1 MMASRAKE
9 ELKRYVYEVQFHK
22 EVVLEIKNIEA
33 EIAKKASKYKSYY
46 KSYSLE
52 DKELVDKDIERLNEA
67 LLRQTDKL
75 KSTEAFIAKVEN
87 TIAKIDQPLKNVLY
101 FRYVKLYKY
110 SAIAVKMGYSIQRIF
125 QLNREALKKYENF
138 MQ

>member
-1 MMASRAKE
+1 MASRAKE
-9 ELKRYVYEVQFHK
+9 ELKKYVYEVQFHK

-33 EIAKKASKYKSYY
+33 EIAKKASKYKSFA
-46 KSYSLE
+46 SLE

>member
-33 EIAKKASKYKSYY
+33 EIAKKASKYKSY
-46 KSYSLE
+46 SLE
-52 DKELVDKDIERLNEA
+52 DKELIDKDIERLNET

-87 TIAKIDQPLKNVLY
+87 TIAKIGQPLKNVLY

>member
-1 MMASRAKE
+1 MASRAKE
-9 ELKRYVYEVQFHK
+9 ELKKYVYEVQFHK

-33 EIAKKASKYKSYY
+33 EIAKKASKYKSY
-46 KSYSLE
+46 SLE
-52 DKELVDKDIERLNEA
+52 DKELIDKDIERLNEM

-87 TIAKIDQPLKNVLY
+87 TIAKIGQPLKNVLY

>member
-1 MMASRAKE
+1 MASRAKE
-9 ELKRYVYEVQFHK
+9 ELKKYVYEVQFHK

-33 EIAKKASKYKSYY
+33 EIAKKASKYKSFA
-46 KSYSLE
+46 SLE

-110 SAIAVKMGYSIQRIF
+110 SAIAVKMRYSIQRIF

>member
-1 MMASRAKE
+1 MASRAKE

-33 EIAKKASKYKSYY
+33 EIAKKASKYKSFA
-46 KSYSLE
+46 SLE

>member
-1 MMASRAKE
+1 MASRAKE
-9 ELKRYVYEVQFHK
+9 ELKKYVYEVQFHK
-22 EVVLEIKNIEA
+22 EVVLEIKKIEA
-33 EIAKKASKYKSYY
+33 EIAKKASKYKSFA
-46 KSYSLE
+46 SLE

-110 SAIAVKMGYSIQRIF
+110 SVIAVKMGYSIQRIF

>member
-1 MMASRAKE
+1 MVASRAKE
-9 ELKRYVYEVQFHK
+9 ELKKYVYEVQFHK

-33 EIAKKASKYKSYY
+33 EIAKKASKYKSFA
-46 KSYSLE
+46 SLE

-75 KSTEAFIAKVEN
+75 KNTEAFIAKVEN

>member
-1 MMASRAKE
+1 MASRAKE

-33 EIAKKASKYKSYY
+33 EIAKKASKYKSY
-46 KSYSLE
+46 SLE
-52 DKELVDKDIERLNEA
+52 DKELIDKDIERLNET

-87 TIAKIDQPLKNVLY
+87 TIAKIGQPLKNVLY

>member
-1 MMASRAKE
+1 MASRAKE
-9 ELKRYVYEVQFHK
+9 ELKKYVYEVQFHK

-33 EIAKKASKYKSYY
+33 EIAKKASKYKSFA
-46 KSYSLE
+46 SLE
-52 DKELVDKDIERLNEA
+52 DKELVDKDIERLNET

>member
-9 ELKRYVYEVQFHK
+9 ELKKYVYEVQFHK

-33 EIAKKASKYKSYY
+33 EIAKKASKYKSFA
-46 KSYSLE
+46 SLE

-110 SAIAVKMGYSIQRIF
+110 SAIAVKMRYSIQRIF

>member
-1 MMASRAKE
+1 MASRAKE
-9 ELKRYVYEVQFHK
+9 ELKKYVYEVQFHK
-22 EVVLEIKNIEA
+22 EVVLEIKKIEA
-33 EIAKKASKYKSYY
+33 ETAKKASKY

>member
-9 ELKRYVYEVQFHK
+9 ELKKYVYEVQFHK

-33 EIAKKASKYKSYY
+33 EIAKKASKYKSY
-46 KSYSLE
+46 SLE
-52 DKELVDKDIERLNEA
+52 DKELIDKDIERLNEA

>member
-1 MMASRAKE
+1 MVASRAKE
-9 ELKRYVYEVQFHK
+9 ELKKYVYEVQFHK

-33 EIAKKASKYKSYY
+33 EIAKKASKYKSFA
-46 KSYSLE
+46 SLE

-87 TIAKIDQPLKNVLY
+87 TIAKIGQPLKNILY

>member
-1 MMASRAKE
+1 MASRAKE
-9 ELKRYVYEVQFHK
+9 ELKKYVYEVQFHK

-33 EIAKKASKYKSYY
+33 EIAKKASKYKSFA
-46 KSYSLE
+46 SLE

-75 KSTEAFIAKVEN
+75 KRTEAFIAKVEN

>member
-1 MMASRAKE
+1 MASRAKE
-9 ELKRYVYEVQFHK
+9 ELKKYVYEVQFHK

-33 EIAKKASKYKSYY
+33 EIAKKASKYKSFA
-46 KSYSLE
+46 SLE
-52 DKELVDKDIERLNEA
+52 DKELVDKDIESLNEA

>member
-1 MMASRAKE
+1 MASRAKE

-33 EIAKKASKYKSYY
+33 EIAKKASKYKSFA
-46 KSYSLE
+46 SLE

-110 SAIAVKMGYSIQRIF
+110 SVIAVKMGYSIQRIF

>member
-1 MMASRAKE
+1 MASRAKE
-9 ELKRYVYEVQFHK
+9 ELKKYVYEVQFHK
-22 EVVLEIKNIEA
+22 EVVLEIKKIEA
-33 EIAKKASKYKSYY
+33 EIAKKASKYKSFA
-46 KSYSLE
+46 SLE
-52 DKELVDKDIERLNEA
+52 DKELVDKDIERLNET

-75 KSTEAFIAKVEN
+75 KSTEVFIAKVEN

>member
-1 MMASRAKE
+1 MASRAKE
-9 ELKRYVYEVQFHK
+9 ELKKYVYEVQFHK
-22 EVVLEIKNIEA
+22 EVVLEIKKIEA
-33 EIAKKASKYKSYY
+33 EIAKKASKYKSFA
-46 KSYSLE
+46 SLE

-87 TIAKIDQPLKNVLY
+87 TIAKIGQPLKNVLY

>member
-33 EIAKKASKYKSYY
+33 EIAKKASKYKSY
-46 KSYSLE
+46 SLE
-52 DKELVDKDIERLNEA
+52 DKELIDKDIERLNET

-110 SAIAVKMGYSIQRIF
+110 SVIAVKMGYSIQRIF

>member
-1 MMASRAKE
+1 MASRAKE
-9 ELKRYVYEVQFHK
+9 ELKKYVYEVQFHK

-33 EIAKKASKYKSYY
+33 EIAKKASKYKSFA
-46 KSYSLE
+46 SLE

-87 TIAKIDQPLKNVLY
+87 TIAKIGQPLKNVLY

>member
-1 MMASRAKE
+1 MASRAKE
-9 ELKRYVYEVQFHK
+9 ELKKYVYEVQFHK

-33 EIAKKASKYKSYY
+33 EIAKKASKYKSFA
-46 KSYSLE
+46 SLE

-75 KSTEAFIAKVEN
+75 KNTEAFIAKVEN

>member
-33 EIAKKASKYKSYY
+33 EIAKKASKYKSFA
-46 KSYSLE
+46 SLE

-110 SAIAVKMGYSIQRIF
+110 SVIAVKMGYSIQRIF

>member
-1 MMASRAKE
+1 MASRAKE
-9 ELKRYVYEVQFHK
+9 ELKKYVYEVQFHK

-33 EIAKKASKYKSYY
+33 EIEKKASKYKSYA
-46 KSYSLE
+46 SLE
-52 DKELVDKDIERLNEA
+52 DKELVDKDIERLKEA

>member
-1 MMASRAKE
+1 MMASRVKE

-33 EIAKKASKYKSYY
+33 EIAKKASKYKSY
-46 KSYSLE
+46 SLE
-52 DKELVDKDIERLNEA
+52 DKELIDKDIERLNET

-87 TIAKIDQPLKNVLY
+87 TIAKIGQPLKNVLY

>member
-1 MMASRAKE
+1 MASRAKE

-33 EIAKKASKYKSYY
+33 EIAKKASKYKSYT
-46 KSYSLE
+46 SLE

-138 MQ
+138 IQ

>member
-1 MMASRAKE
+1 MASRAKE
-9 ELKRYVYEVQFHK
+9 ELKKYVYEVQFHK

-33 EIAKKASKYKSYY
+33 EIAKKASKYKSFA
-46 KSYSLE
+46 SLE

-110 SAIAVKMGYSIQRIF
+110 SVIAVKMGYSIQRIF

>member
-33 EIAKKASKYKSYY
+33 EIAKKASKYKSY
-46 KSYSLE
+46 SLE
-52 DKELVDKDIERLNEA
+52 DKELIDKDIERLNKT

-87 TIAKIDQPLKNVLY
+87 TIAKIGQPLKNVLY

>member
-1 MMASRAKE
+1 MASRAKE

-33 EIAKKASKYKSYY
+33 EIAKKASKYKSFA
-46 KSYSLE
+46 SLE
-52 DKELVDKDIERLNEA
+52 DKELVDKDIERLNET

-75 KSTEAFIAKVEN
+75 KSTEVFIAKVEN

>member
-1 MMASRAKE
+1 MASRAKE

-33 EIAKKASKYKSYY
+33 EIAKKASKYKSY
-46 KSYSLE
+46 SLE
-52 DKELVDKDIERLNEA
+52 DKELIDKDIERLNKT

-87 TIAKIDQPLKNVLY
+87 TIAKIGQPLKNVLY

>member
-1 MMASRAKE
+1 MASRAKE
-9 ELKRYVYEVQFHK
+9 ELKKYVYEVQFHK
-22 EVVLEIKNIEA
+22 EVVLEIKKIEA
-33 EIAKKASKYKSYY
+33 EIAKKASKYKSFA
-46 KSYSLE
+46 SLE

>member
-9 ELKRYVYEVQFHK
+9 ELKKYVYEVQFHK
-22 EVVLEIKNIEA
+22 EVVLEIKKIEA
-33 EIAKKASKYKSYY
+33 EIAKKASKYKSFA
-46 KSYSLE
+46 SLE

>member
-1 MMASRAKE
+1 MASRAKE

-33 EIAKKASKYKSYY
+33 EIAKKASKYKSFA
-46 KSYSLE
+46 SLE
-52 DKELVDKDIERLNEA
+52 DKELIDKDIERLNEA

>member
-1 MMASRAKE
+1 MASRAKE

-22 EVVLEIKNIEA
+22 EVVLEIKKIEA
-33 EIAKKASKYKSYY
+33 EIAKKASKYKSFA
-46 KSYSLE
+46 SLE

-110 SAIAVKMGYSIQRIF
+110 SVIAVKMGYSIQRIF

>member
-1 MMASRAKE
+1 MASRAKE
-9 ELKRYVYEVQFHK
+9 ELKKYVYEVQFHK

-33 EIAKKASKYKSYY
+33 EIAKKVSKYKSFA
-46 KSYSLE
+46 SLE

-87 TIAKIDQPLKNVLY
+87 TIAKIDQPSKNVLY